1 MSVVPSPVGA
11 SRRRAALVT
20 PEAVTI
26 DLPLADLGSRSLAI
40 LVDLIILFTLQYAV
54 VLAAVLAVGVG
65 FGLGLDGGPG
75 WLAIV
80 AFLLLNFAIL
90 WGVPVACEVLL
101 RGRTPGK
108 ALLGLRVV
116 TVDGGT
122 VRFRHASI
130 RWLLALVDFYL
141 LLGIPA
147 IVTSLVTSRNQ
158 RLGDLA
164 AGTVVIRDRVR
175 RGVVDQPVTWQVP
188 PALVGYARTL
198 DVSGLDGED
207 YSLVRTFLLRSGSFA
222 ADQRQRIGEEVAA
235 TIAQRMRHRRPAGMH
250 PEALLVCAAALVQQ
264 RDTAPVP
271 TAPDI
276 IDPFAPA

>member
-1 MSVVPSPVGA
+1 MSLVPGPA
-11 SRRRAALVT
+11 HATRRRAALVT

-26 DLPLADLGSRSLAI
+26 DLPLADLGSRTLAI
-40 LVDLIILFTLQYAV
+40 LVDLIILFALQYAV
-54 VLAAVLAVGVG
+54 VVAAVLAVGVG
-65 FGLGLDGGPG
+65 FGLGLGGGPG

-101 RGRTPGK
+101 HGRTPGK

-122 VRFRHASI
+122 VRFRHAAI

-147 IVTSLVTSRNQ
+147 IVTSLVTARNQ

-175 RGVVDQPVTWQVP
+175 RGVVDQPVAWQVP
-188 PALVGYARTL
+188 AALAGYARTL

-207 YSLVRTFLLRSGSFA
+207 YTLVRSVLLRSGSFA
-222 ADQRQRIGEEVAA
+222 GDQRQRIAEEVAT
-235 TIAQRMRHRRPAGMH
+235 TIAARMRHRPQPGTH

-271 TAPDI
+271 TVPDI
-276 IDPFAPA
+276 VDPFASA

>member
-26 DLPLADLGSRSLAI
+26 DLPLADRGARSLAI

-101 RGRTPGK
+101 RVRT
-108 ALLGLRVV
+108 V
-116 TVDGGT
+116 
-122 VRFRHASI
+122 
-130 RWLLALVDFYL
+130 
-141 LLGIPA
+141 
-147 IVTSLVTSRNQ
+147 
-158 RLGDLA
+158 LA
-164 AGTVVIRDRVR
+164 ARPQVR
-175 RGVVDQPVTWQVP
+175 RDYPSPSTGGP
-188 PALVGYARTL
+188 
-198 DVSGLDGED
+198 SG
-207 YSLVRTFLLRSGSFA
+207 SATPRSGGCLRWSTSTCCWA
-222 ADQRQRIGEEVAA
+222 S
-235 TIAQRMRHRRPAGMH
+235 RRS
-250 PEALLVCAAALVQQ
+250 
-264 RDTAPVP
+264 
-271 TAPDI
+271 
-276 IDPFAPA
+276 